1 MELKLTV
8 YTDESMTEVKDVRT
22 ADTVKIPYRVATSV
36 ISSLDSVDLD
46 DEDSIIKYI
55 ACNVDKMDKILKA
68 TFGVS
73 EAELDC
79 INVTELVDSVK
90 EIYTWAVGQ
99 VRTIKTKEA
108 VKNAM
113 AAM

>member
-1 MELKLTV
+1 
-8 YTDESMTEVKDVRT
+8 MTEIKDVRT

-36 ISSLDSVDLD
+36 ISSLDGIDFDDGESV
-46 DEDSIIKYI
+46 IMYI
-55 ACNVDKMDKILKA
+55 ACNIEKMDKILKA

-73 EAELDC
+73 EAELEC
-79 INVTELVDSVK
+79 INATELVDTVK
-90 EIYTWAVGQ
+90 EIYKWAMGQ
-99 VRTIKTKEA
+99 VRTIKAKEA